1 MLRKYADKFPKQR
14 KTYVIEWLE
23 SVMVHLRKKDW
34 GDEVMKYVLKGQIEE
49 QGRARLL
56 SLVIEFGFLI

>member
-56 SLVIEFGFLI
+56 SLVIESGFLI

>member
-1 MLRKYADKFPKQR
+1 
-14 KTYVIEWLE
+14 
-23 SVMVHLRKKDW
+23 MVHLRKKDW

>member
-14 KTYVIEWLE
+14 KTYVIQWLQ

-34 GDEVMKYVLKGQIEE
+34 GDEVMKYVLKGKIEE
-49 QGRARLL
+49 QGRARVLR
-56 SLVIEFGFLI
+56 LVVEFGFLI